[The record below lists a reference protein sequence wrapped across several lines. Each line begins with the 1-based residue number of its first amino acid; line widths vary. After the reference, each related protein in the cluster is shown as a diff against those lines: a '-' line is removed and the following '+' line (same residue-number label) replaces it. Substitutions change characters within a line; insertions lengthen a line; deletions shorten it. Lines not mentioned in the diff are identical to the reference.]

1 MRLLT
6 TPFLTI
12 HGNRTLLLML
22 SRRNLAARH
31 KGSWLGRAW
40 LIFQP
45 LLLLT
50 VYTFVFSQ
58 IYHGRFGVIESE
70 TGAQYALGIFF
81 GLIILHFF
89 NDSLSGS
96 VNCIVGNQNYVKRVV
111 FPLEILPVSLTLE
124 NLYSFCISM
133 LLALMGVL
141 LFVGKVSIS
150 ILWLPVLI
158 LPCLLFTM
166 GVAWSVSAFGVFY
179 RDIGPVVQIFSICML
194 WMSGVFFS
202 ARDIPE
208 AAWNFLR
215 FNPILLNIELC
226 RDVVLWNLQ
235 PDLGWI
241 TYIYLSSISIFF
253 LGFWV
258 FRSLK
263 RAFAD
268 VM

>member
-12 HGNRTLLLML
+12 HKNRTLLLML

-31 KGSWLGRAW
+31 KGSWLGRTW

-45 LLLLT
+45 LLLLA

-58 IYHGRFGVIESE
+58 IYNGRFGVIESE

-81 GLIILHFF
+81 GLIMLHFF
-89 NDSLSGS
+89 NDSLAGS
-96 VNCIVGNQNYVKRVV
+96 VSCIVGNQNYVKKVV

-124 NLYSFCISM
+124 NLYTFGISM
-133 LLALMGVL
+133 FLAMVGVL
-141 LFVGKVSIS
+141 LFVGELSFS

-158 LPCLLFTM
+158 IPCVLFTM
-166 GVAWSVSAFGVFY
+166 GVAWTVSAFGVFY
-179 RDIGPVVQIFSICML
+179 RDIAPMVQIFSICML
-194 WMSGVFFS
+194 WMSGVFYS
-202 ARDIPE
+202 SRDIPE
-208 AAWNFLR
+208 AAWKFLK

-226 RDVVLWNLQ
+226 RDVVLWHLQ
-235 PDLGWI
+235 PNLVWI
-241 TYIYLSSISIFF
+241 FYIYLSSILIFF
-253 LGFWV
+253 FGFWV

-263 RAFAD
+263 LAFAD
-268 VM
+268 VL